1 MVLQYVH
8 VEDTVKL
15 FAFIFLTLNMTNV
28 SIEAAE
34 TGAFTQLS
42 ASSSAAVPAPE
53 PVLEKGRVPAGLR
66 LVRSIQSKYWERI
79 ECWQDTARPF
89 ALEPMLEKSRH
100 ETPEIISAFGTNK
113 PATSNFLLHYGP
125 KWKTNTGKIVM
136 LVHGASDNA
145 NRAWATPAILLG
157 DASKPGLLKAFEDK
171 GFRVFAVTFPH
182 KHGNLFYEAQYLAD
196 ALEIVAS
203 QARGSKATLVGH
215 SAGGLVARM
224 YVSNFHPN
232 GAWTGYRGDVERLI
246 TIAAPHRGQ
255 DFAFRHP
262 EFNYYFMKDE
272 LAANAPMSWDKV
284 LAYGVWKD
292 TFEFSIYSDNFPMQ
306 QQVLYNWTGRFP
318 MKVTAPDAYTTLHGG
333 QGMFSHA
340 LGIDNAI
347 ARGGNFM
354 SAFRGF
360 PVPADIAVT
369 VIAGTKQDIENVP
382 QTEKDGP
389 SDGLVF
395 VESASHTADLTHPA
409 RKEPIQKLL
418 VNENHVTIT
427 FSPDMLKLVTGLVK

>member
-1 MVLQYVH
+1 M
-8 VEDTVKL
+8 KR
-15 FAFIFLTLNMTNV
+15 FAFILIALNMMNV
-28 SIEAAE
+28 KSEAGQAGALSQLPAAIKAE
-34 TGAFTQLS
+34 VP
-42 ASSSAAVPAPE
+42 AVPAPA
-53 PVLEKGRVPAGLR
+53 PEKSRYSGLR
-66 LVRSIQSKYWERI
+66 LVRTVASKHWERI

-89 ALEPMLEKSRH
+89 ALEGMLDKSRH

-113 PATSNFLLHYGP
+113 PQTSNFLLHYGP
-125 KWKTNTGKIVM
+125 KWKTNKGKIVM
-136 LVHGASDNA
+136 LAHGASDNA

-157 DASKPGLLKAFEDK
+157 DASAPGLLKALEDK
-171 GFRVFAVTFPH
+171 GHRVFAVTFPH

-196 ALEIVAS
+196 ALELVAE
-203 QARGSKATLVGH
+203 ATDGGGPVTLIGH
-215 SAGGLVARM
+215 SAGGLAARV
-224 YVSNFHPN
+224 YVSNFRA
-232 GAWTGYRGDVERLI
+232 GGGWTLYRGDVERLI
-246 TIAAPHRGQ
+246 TLAAPHRGQ

-284 LAYGVWKD
+284 LAYGKWKD

-306 QQVLYNWTGRFP
+306 QQVLYNWTGKYP
-318 MKVTAPDAYTTLHGG
+318 MKPTAPDSYTTLHGG
-333 QGMFSHA
+333 QGYVSHS

-354 SAFRGF
+354 SALRAY

-369 VIAGTKQDIENVP
+369 VIAGTKQTIENVP

-418 VNENHVTIT
+418 VDENHVTIA
-427 FSPDMLKLVTGLVK
+427 FSPAILKLVTGLIK

>member
-1 MVLQYVH
+1 MIS
-8 VEDTVKL
+8 T
-15 FAFIFLTLNMTNV
+15 T
-28 SIEAAE
+28 EA
-34 TGAFTQLS
+34 GQPGVFSQLPE
-42 ASSSAAVPAPE
+42 AVGPESPAVPQPAPE
-53 PVLEKGRVPAGLR
+53 KGRYSGMR
-66 LVRSIQSKYWERI
+66 LVRTVQSRHWERI

-89 ALEPMLEKSRH
+89 AVEPMLEKSRH
-100 ETPEIISAFGTNK
+100 ETPEIISAFGGNK
-113 PATSNFLLHYGP
+113 PQTSNFLLHYGP
-125 KWKTNTGKIVM
+125 RWRTNTGKIVM

-157 DASKPGLLKAFEDK
+157 DASAPGLLKALEDK
-171 GFRVFAVTFPH
+171 GHRVFALTFPH

-196 ALEIVAS
+196 ALELVAE
-203 QARGSKATLVGH
+203 AADGGGPVTLIGH

-224 YVSNFHPN
+224 YVSNFTPN
-232 GAWTGYRGDVERLI
+232 GNWTHYRGGVERLI
-246 TIAAPHRGQ
+246 TLAAPHRGQ

-306 QQVLYNWTGRFP
+306 QQVLYNWSGKFP
-318 MKVTAPDAYTTLHGG
+318 VSPTAPDSYTTMHGG
-333 QGMFSHA
+333 QGYVSHS

-354 SAFRGF
+354 SALRAY

-369 VIAGTKQDIENVP
+369 VIAGTKQSIENVP

-409 RKEPIQKLL
+409 RRQPIEKLL
-418 VNENHVTIT
+418 VNENHVTIA
-427 FSPDMLKLVTGLVK
+427 FSPAILKLVTDLIK

>member
-1 MVLQYVH
+1 MNH
-8 VEDTVKL
+8 TVN
-15 FAFIFLTLNMTNV
+15 AG
-28 SIEAAE
+28 E

-42 ASSSAAVPAPE
+42 ASAPAAAAVPAPE
-53 PVLEKGRVPAGLR
+53 PVLEKGRVPAGQR
-66 LVRSIQSKYWERI
+66 LVRSIPSKYWERI

-89 ALEPMLEKSRH
+89 ALEPMLDKSRH
-100 ETPEIISAFGTNK
+100 ETQEVIAAFGTNK
-113 PATSNFLLHYGP
+113 PQTSNFLLHYGP

-157 DASKPGLLKAFEDK
+157 DASKPGLLKALEDK
-171 GFRVFAVTFPH
+171 GCRVFAVTFPH

-196 ALEIVAS
+196 ALEIAG
-203 QARGSKATLVGH
+203 AAAGGGKATLIGH

-224 YVSNFHPN
+224 YVSNFHPDGN
-232 GAWTGYRGDVERLI
+232 WTGYRGDVERLI
-246 TIAAPHRGQ
+246 TLAAPHRGQ

-284 LAYGVWKD
+284 LAYGQWKD
-292 TFEFSIYSDNFPMQ
+292 TLEFSIYSDNFPMQ
-306 QQVLYNWTGRFP
+306 QQVLYNWTGKFP
-318 MKVTAPDAYTTLHGG
+318 MSLSSPDSYTTMHGG
-333 QGMFSHA
+333 QGYVSHS

-354 SAFRGF
+354 SAFRRY
-360 PVPADIAVT
+360 PVPADMPVT
-369 VIAGTKQDIENVP
+369 VIAGTRQDIENVP

-395 VESASHTADLTHPA
+395 VESASHTADLTAPN

-418 VNENHVTIT
+418 VDENHVTIA
-427 FSPDMLKLVTGLVK
+427 FSPAILKLVGDLVK

>member
-1 MVLQYVH
+1 M
-8 VEDTVKL
+8 
-15 FAFIFLTLNMTNV
+15 N
-28 SIEAAE
+28 SIVNAGE

-42 ASSSAAVPAPE
+42 SAAPAAAPLPAPE
-53 PVLEKGRVPAGLR
+53 PELEKGRAPAGLR
-66 LVRSIQSKYWERI
+66 LVRAIQSKYWERI

-100 ETPEIISAFGTNK
+100 ETPEIISAFGSNK

-125 KWKTNTGKIVM
+125 KWKSNTGKIVM

-196 ALEIVAS
+196 ALEIIGAS
-203 QARGSKATLVGH
+203 AANKATLIGH

-224 YVSNFHPN
+224 YVSNFMPN
-232 GAWTGYRGDVERLI
+232 GGWTGYRGDVERLI
-246 TIAAPHRGQ
+246 TLAAPHRGQ

-306 QQVLYNWTGRFP
+306 QQVLYNWTGRYP
-318 MKVTAPDAYTTLHGG
+318 MKTTAPDSYTTLHGG
-333 QGMFSHA
+333 QGYVSHS

-354 SAFRGF
+354 NAFRGF
-360 PVPADIAVT
+360 PVPADVAMT
-369 VIAGTKQDIENVP
+369 VIAGTRQEIENVP

-418 VNENHVTIT
+418 VDENHVTIT
-427 FSPDMLKLVTGLVK
+427 FSPAMLKLVTGLVK

>member
-1 MVLQYVH
+1 MNH
-8 VEDTVKL
+8 TVN
-15 FAFIFLTLNMTNV
+15 AG
-28 SIEAAE
+28 E

-42 ASSSAAVPAPE
+42 ASAPAAAAVPAPE
-53 PVLEKGRVPAGLR
+53 PVLSKDRAPAGLR
-66 LVRSIQSKYWERI
+66 LVRSLPSKYWERI

-100 ETPEIISAFGTNK
+100 ETQEIIAAFGTNK
-113 PATSNFLLHYGP
+113 PQTSNFLLHYGP
-125 KWKTNTGKIVM
+125 KWRTNTGKIVM

-157 DASKPGLLKAFEDK
+157 DASKPGLLKALEDK

-196 ALEIVAS
+196 ALEIVGA
-203 QARGSKATLVGH
+203 AAPGKATLIGH

-224 YVSNFHPN
+224 YVSNFHPDGN
-232 GAWTGYRGDVERLI
+232 WTGYRGDVERLI
-246 TIAAPHRGQ
+246 TLAAPHRGQ

-272 LAANAPMSWDKV
+272 LAANAPMSWDKI
-284 LAYGVWKD
+284 LAYGQWKD
-292 TFEFSIYSDNFPMQ
+292 TLEFSIYSDNFPMQ
-306 QQVLYNWTGRFP
+306 QQVLYNWTGKYP
-318 MKVTAPDAYTTLHGG
+318 MSQSSPDSYTTLHGG
-333 QGMFSHA
+333 QGFVSHS
-340 LGIDNAI
+340 LGIDDAI

-354 SAFRGF
+354 SAFRRY
-360 PVPADIAVT
+360 PVPADMPVT
-369 VIAGTKQDIENVP
+369 VIAGTNQKIENVP
-382 QTEKDGP
+382 QTEQDGP

-395 VESASHTADLTHPA
+395 VESASHTADLTAPN

-418 VNENHVTIT
+418 VDENHVTIA
-427 FSPDMLKLVTGLVK
+427 FSPAILKLVADLIK

>member
-1 MVLQYVH
+1 
-8 VEDTVKL
+8 VKL